1 MGQRVPISALPRSRK
16 KKASR
21 KAVYVGKNLSVDTN
35 QGTLLIFQRWGS
47 GSGNNRNLFCPS
59 TLAHRS
65 LLFFCPRG
73 TSRVDYLSTT
83 STTLLLF
90 LFFSLFFLL
99 FHPVPPS
106 YLLLSFSSHRYN
118 VRATSRIMH
127 NGEKPSVSSA
137 ILTPFIKNLSSRSSL
152 FIFLNICI
160 IVMHYMRYIKKQR

>member
-90 LFFSLFFLL
+90 LFFSFF
-99 FHPVPPS
+99 S
-106 YLLLSFSSHRYN
+106 SFSSC
-118 VRATSRIMH
+118 TSFI
-127 NGEKPSVSSA
+127 PTSFFLVSSVQRSRYFSNNA
-137 ILTPFIKNLSSRSSL
+137 QWRETVRFFSHPHTIYQKFIIPFV
-152 FIFLNICI
+152 I
-160 IVMHYMRYIKKQR
+160 IYLLEYMHYRYALYAIY